1 MEELVNNS
9 KYNCTVLTTTDK
21 YRLYIHPAI
30 IRRKLGQS
38 TEEFID
44 KLSMLTSK

>member
-9 KYNCTVLTTTDK
+9 KFNCTVVTTADK

-30 IRRKLGQS
+30 IRRKLGQF
-38 TEEFID
+38 TE
-44 KLSMLTSK
+44 